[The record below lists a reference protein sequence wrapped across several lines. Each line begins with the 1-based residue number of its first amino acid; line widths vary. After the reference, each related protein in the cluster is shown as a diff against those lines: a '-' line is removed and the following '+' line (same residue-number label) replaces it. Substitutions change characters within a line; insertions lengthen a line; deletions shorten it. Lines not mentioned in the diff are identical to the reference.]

1 MTVVVVLVIV
11 LSVLVVAWAVSRS
24 GDSDPAGEQ
33 RRRRAKGIEFLL
45 DEMSRSEKWAGLPED
60 EKAQLRELYKSEL
73 AALQEQPTA
82 PPIRMSSRMPEPPV
96 FVGPTQVP
104 TPPKPMDWSW
114 LAEQQA
120 NVFLFAGAFLVVVAA
135 LIYVGYSGDSL
146 SGTLKVSLLGA
157 YTLAFLAAGV
167 VCLRIPTVNT
177 AGQLFLGVSAVLV
190 PLNFVLAGSIISD
203 KDVSREVMWLAGSLT
218 TAAFYTAI
226 ATLGLGRQ
234 YAISSGIALISAVT
248 AFIAVT
254 GLEPEWWPLPY
265 LALSIGAVTG
275 WQFFSTN
282 FRARV
287 GTTWVWLAHAG
298 VLIVGLAALISA
310 LEVDTNDVSTRWF
323 LAPAAGMA
331 LIFYN
336 IEASRRKRGAVL
348 GAALALVGL
357 CATVVYG
364 ANVGEQYYS
373 LILVAGGAI
382 IIAAVRWAFPKIPHR
397 ILNEV
402 AGADCVVFSHVAIA
416 SGLGFAIL
424 TAIFGQLDAARY
436 APESSWFL
444 VAAFAAAS
452 AAYGMHV
459 RLPGADWPLEN
470 RAGALGV
477 LVSLAAIAPA
487 AVYGANWSPEF
498 YGLALVAVGV
508 ALGFGG
514 RAWRPAWLDEDVRDF
529 VAVVAV
535 TLAWLPFEPVYE
547 DHVRAG
553 AGAHL
558 AAALFY
564 AAAAISVPRDAS
576 IGSVF
581 VGSRDVPLRV
591 SAGWLYAAGLTVAIG
606 YVDVL
611 RALPGGGTETD
622 VSQLA
627 YPLMALA
634 LAFLAIQVVVRRL
647 RPDLSDHVYV
657 MSLLAAIGSA
667 VVARD
672 SGVLSAVL
680 TVFICAYA
688 VAGVSENRPLMAA
701 PSVVF
706 GLAAVVAWRDYLD
719 RSLYVIPISYST
731 IAIVAYA
738 GGYAIKSRFAQW
750 SAALRVTGVAC
761 AVVSP
766 VVGFGLLA
774 ADADTARAKG
784 ELFETS
790 ALYEW
795 STLATG
801 AVALLALVESSIA
814 RRGWLLVG
822 ASAVMLVAVLLQ
834 IGRFHPDNM
843 QTYTAVIGTY
853 LILLTLVGISR
864 CGLIPGLESSV
875 AYVEALG
882 ALTIMLPSFL
892 QSLDGGWRYELA
904 LVVEAA
910 GFLTSGVAMRRRGLL
925 GASVFALVLVAGR
938 VLFDAINAVPNWIV
952 ALIIGTGLLVIGL
965 AITVSRDRW
974 ARWQDGVVSWWGEA
988 KKVSNPSRRV
998 GP

>member
-11 LSVLVVAWAVSRS
+11 LAVLVVAWAVSRS

-45 DEMSRSEKWAGLPED
+45 DEMSRSERWAGLPEE
-60 EKAQLRELYKSEL
+60 EKARLAEQYESEL
-73 AALQEQPTA
+73 AALREQQLA
-82 PPIRMSSRMPEPPV
+82 PPIRMASAINEAPV
-96 FVGPTQVP
+96 FAAPTQVP
-104 TPPKPMDWSW
+104 TPPKPRDWSW

-120 NVFLFAGAFLVVVAA
+120 NVFLFAGAFLVVIAA

-167 VCLRIPTVNT
+167 ICLRIPTVNT

-234 YAISSGIALISAVT
+234 YAISSGIALISAAT

-265 LALSIGAVTG
+265 LALSVAAVAG
-275 WQFFSTN
+275 WQFVSGD
-282 FRARV
+282 FRAHI
-287 GTTWVWLAHAG
+287 GSTWVWLAHAM
-298 VLIVGLAALISA
+298 VLIVGLAALVAA
-310 LEVDTNDVSTRWF
+310 LEVHTNDVSTRWF
-323 LAPAAGMA
+323 LAPAAGLA
-331 LIFYN
+331 VVFYK

-348 GAALALVGL
+348 GAALTLTGL

-373 LILVAGGAI
+373 LALIAGGAI
-382 IIAAVRWAFPKIPHR
+382 IIAAVRWAFPKIPAGM
-397 ILNEV
+397 LNEV
-402 AGADCVVFSHVAIA
+402 AGADCVVISHVAIV
-416 SGLGFAIL
+416 SGLAFAVL
-424 TAIFGQLDAARY
+424 TAILGQLDAARY
-436 APESSWFL
+436 APECSWFL
-444 VAAFAAAS
+444 VAAFAAAGG
-452 AAYGMHV
+452 AYAMHV
-459 RLPGADWPLEN
+459 RLPGTAWQLED
-470 RAGALGV
+470 RAGVLGV
-477 LVSLAAIAPA
+477 LVSLAGIAPA
-487 AVYGANWSPEF
+487 VVYGANWSPEF
-498 YGLALVAVGV
+498 YGVALVAVGF

-514 RAWRPAWLDEDVRDF
+514 RMWRPAWLDTDVRDF

-535 TLAWLPFEPVYE
+535 TLAWLPLELVYE

-553 AGAHL
+553 AGVHL
-558 AAALFY
+558 VAALFY
-564 AAAAISVPRDAS
+564 AAAAISVPRDAT
-576 IGSVF
+576 IGSVL

-611 RALPGGGTETD
+611 RALPGGGEGND

-627 YPLMALA
+627 YPLMALS
-634 LAFLAIQVVVRRL
+634 LAFLAIQMIARRL

-657 MSLLAAIGSA
+657 MSLLAAIGGA
-667 VVARD
+667 VVAGD

-680 TVFICAYA
+680 TVFVCAYV
-688 VAGVSENRPLMAA
+688 VAGVSQNRPLMAT
-701 PSVVF
+701 PSAIF
-706 GLAAVVAWRDYLD
+706 GLAAVIAWRDYLD
-719 RSLYVIPISYST
+719 RPLYAIPIAYSA
-731 IAIVAYA
+731 IAILAYS
-738 GGYAIKSRFAQW
+738 GGYAIKLRLAQW
-750 SAALRVTGVAC
+750 SAPLRAMGA
-761 AVVSP
+761 AYAMVSP
-766 VVGFGLLA
+766 AVGFGLLA
-774 ADADTARAKG
+774 VDANTARANG

-801 AVALLALVESSIA
+801 VVALLSLVESSIA

-834 IGRFHPDNM
+834 IGRFHPDNV
-843 QTYTAVIGTY
+843 QAYTAVIGSY
-853 LILLTLVGISR
+853 LILLAIVGISR
-864 CGLIPGLESSV
+864 YRLIPELENSV
-875 AYVEALG
+875 AHVEALG
-882 ALTIMLPSFL
+882 AATIMLPSFL
-892 QSLDGGWRYELA
+892 QSIDGGWRYELV
-904 LVVEAA
+904 LLVEAA
-910 GFLTSGVAMRRRGLL
+910 GFLVSGIALRRRGLL
-925 GASVFALVLVAGR
+925 GASLFALVLVAGR
-938 VLFDAINAVPNWIV
+938 VLFDAINAVPNWII
-952 ALIIGTGLLVIGL
+952 ALIIGTGLLVAGL

-974 ARWQDGVVSWWGEA
+974 TRWQDGVISWWDET
-988 KKVSNPSRRV
+988 KKSSSRSRRV
-998 GP
+998 EP